1 MKKSHEVSRPATEKT
16 KQPNEGDPIML
27 ESNRRKFLETGLVS
41 LAGITLAG
49 KSVASDR
56 SSLTSGPAPTEPERS
71 VPTVYFADGWHGGA
85 YGHMPIGAMRD
96 ILRFLEQT
104 PDWKV
109 SLEIEPSSWDV
120 LLRRDPQVYEELKRL
135 LSDQSV
141 DARVE
146 LVGNSYAQPLAWPF
160 SGEINI
166 RHLTRAREITRE
178 HFPFISEETYSVQEP
193 CWTSAMPQILRS
205 MGFARAVL
213 KNSTTTFGY
222 TTGFDADMVEWIGPD
237 GSSLPAVPRYACETG
252 VHPHKLESCLQG
264 FSDDRIAD
272 FARKCIEHG
281 IPHPSGMH
289 FQDLGW
295 VARKAVRS
303 AHVRFVTW
311 REYCETI
318 AAKPAKPWRFT
329 QEDIRVTLP
338 WGEKEL
344 VRLARA
350 VRSVENKL
358 LVAEKM
364 ASMANVLR
372 GLPFP
377 AEQLRQAWDN
387 VLLAQHHDT
396 WVCVN
401 LRYWTGTPQGHGLW
415 TWASRASSWA
425 LEAEDICDQI
435 IAGCADA
442 LADGAGATVGKPL
455 GAQWARVFNTVGTS
469 RADIVELPIAT
480 DPGTQSVRVIDG
492 QEKEVVAQIVP
503 VRSYQDD
510 KSLNAATV
518 LFRARTPAVGYS
530 TYRVEPV
537 YERTSAIGA
546 DVRELSPGRGMR
558 GAVYETTRAVE
569 VDGAH
574 ASTEPNGSIA
584 IETDLYQIRLDPAR
598 GGAVTSLFSK
608 DRNKEFC
615 DPASERLFNEYRGY
629 FISEEQWAS
638 SAEKSAKVEITENG
652 PVRVRVRVAGEI
664 LGRPYRSTMTVVQGQ
679 RRIDFLVSFD
689 FGKETWIGDPFRSRG
704 GHAGTQRRS
713 HHNSYYKL
721 QAFFPVSVRNQTLYK
736 NAAYDV
742 CRSENE
748 DTFYTRWDSI
758 KHNIIVNWLDVI
770 DDREQHGLALLSD
783 HTGSY
788 AHGKDYPLS
797 LVLAWGSVGTYS
809 GDCPLSGQHEA
820 AYAVIPHGGNWEQA
834 ELSQE
839 AAHWNE
845 PLLAQIMKGKPKAGD
860 ETHSLV
866 TVSGDGFETP
876 TLLVEGKDLLVR
888 LFNAA
893 GDDSPRT
900 VSLAMKPVRV
910 ELVELDGRT
919 IKELPIERTAE
930 GRYAV
935 RLAMPRFGIRTLRC
949 CGVGTTVTTNLKGS

>member
-1 MKKSHEVSRPATEKT
+1 M
-16 KQPNEGDPIML
+16 NIM
-27 ESNRRKFLETGLVS
+27 ETNRRNLLKTGIVS
-41 LAGITLAG
+41 LAGVTLAG
-49 KSVASDR
+49 KNIASDR
-56 SSLTSGPAPTEPERS
+56 SSLISGPLPTQPERS

-85 YGHMPIGAMRD
+85 YGHMPIGALRD
-96 ILRFLEQT
+96 VLRFLEQT

-109 SLEIEPSSWDV
+109 CLEIEPMSWEV

-135 LSDQSV
+135 LSDQRV

-146 LVGNSYAQPLAWPF
+146 LVGNSYGQPLAWAF
-160 SGEINI
+160 SGESNI
-166 RHLTRAREITRE
+166 RHLTRAREILRE
-178 HFPFISEETYSVQEP
+178 HFPGVAEETYAVQEP

-222 TTGFDADMVEWIGPD
+222 TTGFDADLVEWIGPD
-237 GSSLPAVPRYACETG
+237 GSSLPAVPRYACENPL
-252 VHPHKLESCLQG
+252 HPHKLESCLQG

-272 FARKCIEHG
+272 FARRCIEHG

-318 AAKPAKPWRFT
+318 ATKPAKPWRFT
-329 QEDIRVTLP
+329 QENIRVTLP
-338 WGEKEL
+338 WGEKYL
-344 VRLARA
+344 HRLSRE
-350 VRSVENKL
+350 VRSAENKL
-358 LVAEKM
+358 LLAEKM
-364 ASMANVLR
+364 AAMANVLR

-377 AEQLRQAWDN
+377 AELLRQAWDN
-387 VLLAQHHDT
+387 VLLAQHHDS
-396 WVCVN
+396 WLCAKQ
-401 LRYWTGTPQGHGLW
+401 RQGRQNWAWRVGAW
-415 TWASRASSWA
+415 TW
-425 LEAEDICDQI
+425 EAENICDKVI
-435 IAGCADA
+435 EGCGDA
-442 LADGAGATVGKPL
+442 LASGAGATVEKPL

-469 RADIVELPIAT
+469 RVDIVELPIAT

-492 QEKEVVAQIVP
+492 QGKEVVAQIVP
-503 VRSYQDD
+503 TRSYQAD

-518 LFRARTPAVGYS
+518 LFSARTPAVGYS
-530 TYRVEPV
+530 TYCVEPV
-537 YERTSAIGA
+537 YERNSAVGG
-546 DVRELSPGRGMR
+546 DVKQLRPGRGMR
-558 GAVYETTRAVE
+558 GAVYETTSAVG

-574 ASTEPNGSIA
+574 ARTEPNGSIA
-584 IETDLYQIRLDPAR
+584 IETDLYKIQLDPAR

-608 DRNKEFC
+608 DMNKEFC

-629 FISEEQWAS
+629 FITEEQWAS
-638 SAEKSAKVEITENG
+638 SAENSAKVEIIENG

-689 FGKETWIGDPFRSRG
+689 FGDETLIGDPFYSRG

-736 NAAYDV
+736 NSAYDV

-758 KHNIIVNWLDVI
+758 KHNIIVNWVDVI

-788 AHGKDYPLS
+788 AHGKDDPLS
-797 LVLAWGSVGTYS
+797 LVLAWGWVGSYY
-809 GDCPLSGQHEA
+809 GGGPLSGEHEA

-834 ELSQE
+834 KLSQE
-839 AAHWNE
+839 AARWNE

-866 TVSGDGFETP
+866 TVSGYGVETP
-876 TLLVEGKDLLVR
+876 TLLLEGKDLLVR

-900 VSLAMKPVRV
+900 VSLAMKPVRI

-919 IKELPIERTAE
+919 IKELPIEHTAE

-935 RLAMPRFGIRTLRC
+935 RLAMPQFGIRTLRC
-949 CGVGTTVTTNLKGS
+949 CGVGTTV